1 MAFLVYDKDNL
12 VFAPAR
18 VLLAPS
24 SEDAPA
30 ELTDIY
36 DQKTPYAPAGT
47 WFDVGATSAAPQITR
62 TITVGGPT
70 IQQSQTPPFE
80 EVDSVERTLSVPFA
94 EISSTMLEILEQ
106 TSKTSTAVRDKITFG
121 GIQSLSSYRICLAV
135 RRSQQSG
142 VVQEGSTVASAVFR
156 GRDLL
161 WVGYSAQLTGDNVQ
175 ISIGRNELASGT
187 LTFKLNPDPDFT
199 TTGAEE
205 GFWIDELVRT
215 IP

>member
-1 MAFLVYDKDNL
+1 MAFLVYDKNNL

-18 VLLAPS
+18 VLLAPFS
-24 SEDAPA
+24 TTAPA

-36 DQKTPYAPAGT
+36 AQKTPYTVVSP

-62 TITVGGPT
+62 TIALGGPD
-70 IQQSQTPPFE
+70 IQQSQSVVFE

-94 EISSTMLEILEQ
+94 EISAKMLEILEQ
-106 TSKTSTAVRDKITFG
+106 TSKSSTSARDKITFG

-142 VVQEGSTVASAVFR
+142 VVQEGSTLASAVLR

-161 WVGYSAQLTGDNVQ
+161 WVGYNAQLTGDNVQ

-187 LTFKLNPDPDFT
+187 LTFKLNPDPAFT
-199 TTGAEE
+199 TSGAEE
-205 GFWIDELVRT
+205 GFWIDETSHT